1 MRLFDSVKIPVRAL
15 GLAAAFLTLCPRVF
29 AAESGMPQLDF
40 KTFPSQLFWLGV
52 IFVVLY
58 LLMARVAL
66 PRLGALIAKRKTRID
81 ADLESAAKMKAE
93 ADAVMAAY
101 QRALADARNEAQAT
115 VKEAIDRFNAEAS
128 ERQRAAGEKLAAET
142 SAAEGRIA
150 EAKAAALANLRGV
163 AIDVARATARKLTG
177 ADVDDARAAAA
188 VDRVMKERG

>member
-1 MRLFDSVKIPVRAL
+1 MRHLVPAKLPTQAL
-15 GLAAAFLTLCPRVF
+15 GLAAALLAPSPPAFG
-29 AAESGMPQLDF
+29 AEGGMPQLDSS
-40 KTFPSQLFWLGV
+40 TFVSQVFWLAV
-52 IFVVLY
+52 IFIVLY

-66 PRLGALIAKRKTRID
+66 PRLSALMARRKTRID
-81 ADLESAAKMKAE
+81 GDLERASKMKAE

-142 SAAEGRIA
+142 SAAEARIA
-150 EAKAAALANLRGV
+150 EAKTAALANLRGV